1 MKRATYAAL
10 LLLLLVGSFLAG
22 TWYHRRASNAPPTG
36 ATRKILYYVDPMHP
50 AYTSDK
56 PGIAPDCGM
65 ELVPVYADEGAA
77 SLGSAAAMAPG
88 TVRVSSEKRQMIGVQ
103 VGVVAKTTPVRTI
116 RTVGRVAVDENRI
129 HRIVTGAEGYLNKLV
144 GGTTGTL
151 VQKDQILST
160 YFSREIANSLPAF
173 LALNARSSAG
183 APGTA
188 GATGV
193 PGDQAG
199 IAGQQI
205 PAGEAN
211 LLALGMS
218 ETQLN
223 EMKRTRQFT
232 REIEVRAPVTGL
244 VVSRSAAPGLRFDRN
259 TELYRIADL
268 GRVWIVADLFENEAR
283 FFSPGVT
290 ARLTLPA
297 SGKVLHA
304 RVTDVLPLADPSLRT
319 LKIRLELDNPE
330 YLLRPDM
337 VVDVEL
343 PITLPPAIVVPAEAV
358 LDSGIMRRVFVEREE
373 GSFEPREV
381 ETGWRAGDNVE
392 IRKGL
397 KPGERIAI
405 SGTFLLDSESRM
417 KAAAAGPPG
426 PMHEG
431 HAHPAV
437 AAADAA
443 AMPVARAFAAAKDP
457 SCGVEVDI
465 AKATAAG
472 LTVEYQGKRYYFSSD
487 ECKAK
492 FEKAPAGFA
501 AKAKASGTPSG
512 LQEANR
518 AASGTDPHAGH
529 AHGAP
534 SIPSQ
539 APSSPMPLAQPM
551 PSHGAAMPM
560 PQPQAGP
567 TAPIP
572 LPGPQPPAGQVP
584 SMPAAR
590 PATLE
595 PPAGTMLPP
604 TGPMAPSAQMP
615 AAIPVLPQG
624 NAMPFSQPQSGP
636 SAQTPMPGA
645 QPPTGPMPPMPAPR
659 LTPEPPTGSQQPV
672 TTEPAQPTTPATVQ
686 RLPSRGPRSVPPARP
701 EIQPNPVPP
710 APSME
715 GDPAQ
720 K

>member
-1 MKRATYAAL
+1 MKRLAMAVV
-10 LLLLLVGSFLAG
+10 LLLVVAAAAFVAG
-22 TWYHRRASNAPPTG
+22 QWTG
-36 ATRKILYYVDPMHP
+36 RGGGKSGEATGRKILYYVDPMHP
-50 AYTSDK
+50 AYKSDK

-65 ELVPVYADEGAA
+65 ELVPVYADEGMA
-77 SLGSAAAMAPG
+77 SVGNAAAPPAG
-88 TVRVSSEKRQMIGVQ
+88 TVSVSSEKRQMIGVQ
-103 VGVVAKTTPVRTI
+103 VGLAAMTTPIRTI
-116 RTVGRVAVDENRI
+116 RTVGRVVVDENRI

-151 VQKDQILST
+151 VQKDQVLST

-183 APGTA
+183 APGVP

-244 VVSRSAAPGLRFDRN
+244 VVSRNAAPGLRFDRN

-343 PITLPPAIVVPAEAV
+343 PITLPSAIVVPAEAV
-358 LDSGIMRRVFVEREE
+358 LDSGIMRRVFVERGE

-381 ETGWRAGDNVE
+381 ETGWRSGDNVE
-392 IRKGL
+392 ILKGL

-443 AMPVARAFAAAKDP
+443 AMPAARAFAAAKDP
-457 SCGVEVDI
+457 SCGMEVDI

-472 LTVEYQGKRYYFSSD
+472 LVVEYQGTSYYFSSL
-487 ECKAK
+487 ECKQK
-492 FEKAPAGFA
+492 FTHDPEQYLPAPAMH
-501 AKAKASGTPSG
+501 
-512 LQEANR
+512 E
-518 AASGTDPHAGH
+518 GH
-529 AHGAP
+529 HG
-534 SIPSQ
+534 
-539 APSSPMPLAQPM
+539 
-551 PSHGAAMPM
+551 SHQHGD
-560 PQPQAGP
+560 
-567 TAPIP
+567 
-572 LPGPQPPAGQVP
+572 
-584 SMPAAR
+584 
-590 PATLE
+590 
-595 PPAGTMLPP
+595 
-604 TGPMAPSAQMP
+604 
-615 AAIPVLPQG
+615 
-624 NAMPFSQPQSGP
+624 
-636 SAQTPMPGA
+636 
-645 QPPTGPMPPMPAPR
+645 
-659 LTPEPPTGSQQPV
+659 
-672 TTEPAQPTTPATVQ
+672 Q
-686 RLPSRGPRSVPPARP
+686 RL
-701 EIQPNPVPP
+701 
-710 APSME
+710 
-715 GDPAQ
+715 
-720 K
+720 